1 MMKAR
6 FATTRRAGEA
16 MTRTA
21 RSALCGS
28 VVAATQPRLQPPRHR
43 LHAWGNADC
52 GQLGVALLP
61 GDKELDT
68 VGRTVHAPRHVP
80 VPGAPL
86 VADASCGAAHTAV
99 ALGGGELLTCGLD
112 HRGQLGAAPRVD
124 RTRGRLS
131 RVPGLP
137 PVRAV
142 AAGGAHTLAV
152 ARDGRLYSFG
162 CNARGQLGRTPV
174 EPSSASGTT
183 ATGTFYAATRDSVP
197 GLVTALADAGER
209 VVAAAAG
216 ADFSIAL
223 GETGRVYTWGAGDV
237 GKLAHGLPASSHRNG
252 GGWATA
258 IVAALLPRGRR
269 YAGDESRP
277 RLVKALEGEPASA
290 VFAGAHCAGALLRN
304 GRFVVWGNGRGYM
317 LGNGREADVWEPEPA
332 LEAVTP
338 AANGKIAF
346 GLTHTLFL
354 TGNGAVYA
362 AGAGDHGCL
371 GVGSQDAACEP
382 VHVPLPGNAPATDV
396 AAGWCVSLAAR
407 ANGPVLAWGCGS
419 AGALGR
425 GLDIIDCWT
434 PEPVRA
440 VEGGTSELPA
450 RHVAAPSS
458 GRHAL
463 AW

>member
-1 MMKAR
+1 
-6 FATTRRAGEA
+6 
-16 MTRTA
+16 MTRIAKSTLGGA
-21 RSALCGS
+21 VA
-28 VVAATQPRLQPPRHR
+28 AATQMPRLLPPRRHHQ

-52 GQLGVALLP
+52 GQLGVALRP
-61 GDKELDT
+61 GDEEPDT
-68 VGRTVHAPRHVP
+68 VGRAVHAPRQVP

-99 ALGGGELLTCGLD
+99 ALAGGELLTCGLD
-112 HRGQLGAAPRVD
+112 HRGQLGAAPRAD
-124 RTRGRLS
+124 RSRGRLS

-137 PVRAV
+137 PVRTV

-152 ARDGRLYSFG
+152 AHDGRLYSFG
-162 CNARGQLGRTPV
+162 CNARGQLGRAPV
-174 EPSSASGTT
+174 EASPASSGTART
-183 ATGTFYAATRDSVP
+183 TSARNFYAATTDPVP

-209 VVAAAAG
+209 IVAAAAG

-237 GKLAHGLPASSHRNG
+237 GKLAHGMPASSNGNG

-258 IVAALLPRGRR
+258 IMAAFLPRGRR

-317 LGNGREADVWEPEPA
+317 LGNGRDADVWEPEAA
-332 LEAVTP
+332 LEAVRP
-338 AANGKIAF
+338 ATNGKIAF

-382 VHVPLPGNAPATDV
+382 VHVPLPGGAPATDI
-396 AAGWCVSLAAR
+396 AAGWCVSLAAQ

-440 VEGGTSELPA
+440 VEGGVTGLPP
-450 RHVAAPSS
+450 RHVVAPSS